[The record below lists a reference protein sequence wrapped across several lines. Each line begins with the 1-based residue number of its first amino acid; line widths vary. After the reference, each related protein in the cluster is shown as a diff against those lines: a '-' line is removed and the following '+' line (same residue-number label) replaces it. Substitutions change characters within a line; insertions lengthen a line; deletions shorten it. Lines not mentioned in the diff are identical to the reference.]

1 MIEILPAHQG
11 HLLQA
16 AAALFRDYAQEVAP
30 LCGQSLAH
38 QNIDVELAALPG
50 KYAPPTGGI
59 WLARTASSAQ
69 DAQSR
74 SFVGCV
80 AIRPLQIPGQTSG
93 HTCELKRMYVAPA
106 ARGRGVGVA
115 LCRAA
120 INFSASAGY
129 SVIKLDTSASMHPA
143 IALYRAAGFVP
154 CERYNDDPMADTL
167 WFELQLGDTLH

>member
-16 AAALFRDYAQEVAP
+16 AAILFRDYAQEVAP

-50 KYAPPTGGI
+50 KYAPPTGGM
-59 WLARTASSAQ
+59 WLARITSSE
-69 DAQSR
+69 QSDT
-74 SFVGCV
+74 SFAGCV
-80 AIRPLQIPGQTSG
+80 AIRPLQLPGETSSR
-93 HTCELKRMYVAPA
+93 TCELKRMYVAPA
-106 ARGRGVGVA
+106 ARGRGIGVA
-115 LCRAA
+115 LCQAA
-120 INFSASAGY
+120 INFAASAGY